1 MLVADQFIYD
11 DFNSKRRRIFRVNI
25 ENLDENFIE
34 TGDKFATAPMPLR
47 EELKAGY
54 VSIEE
59 VVRFKRGFGNSW
71 IELENNNIGI
81 PLFGYFADPEV
92 LQVFEYALEFGDP
105 VTALNEP
112 YSLVLSKK
120 AARKLFKKEN
130 PLGETIRVGDEV
142 YKITGVLQDTKNK
155 SHINFEALASM
166 ATVKSIESRK
176 DAFKELDNWQSCWNG
191 WVYVLGAGNL
201 SKEEL
206 QIYLNTVQKNHYK
219 NGGSQARIKF
229 SVQAITEI
237 TPGPFLKNPIGPM
250 LPWGFIYFIAGLA
263 LIIIVSSCFNFT
275 NLSIAKSLSR
285 AKEIGVRKTSGATR
299 GQVFVQFI
307 SESVLMSWVA
317 LVVAFVFLMLMKP
330 LVFNFKIAQMLKWD
344 WEINYPVILIF
355 ILFAGIIG
363 VFAGFFPAVVIS
375 KYQPIKILRGISSV
389 HFFSRMNIRKILI
402 VIQFSF
408 SLIFVLTLIV
418 GHNQLKMF
426 LNSDYGFYMKNKIC
440 LKLNKTS
447 SSILK
452 NELSKYSNIED
463 VAAASHLVA
472 SGTTYGANFRANH
485 SKNWTYINYYSV
497 DEDYQKNMG
506 LQMVSG
512 RFFDPKAG
520 TANKGFIILNEKA
533 LAALNYSQPNNAIG
547 ETLMSNKDSA
557 NFEIIGVV
565 KDYNHQTLTQQ
576 LDPLVLIYN
585 PKEYNILQIRYRGD
599 YKAAAT
605 SVDQAWSKASPSLR
619 AEFNDFEEEVKKSY
633 HLLFGDFVHLIFYI
647 SIVAVLLTCLGLLG
661 MAVSATEA
669 RTKEIS
675 IRKVFG
681 SSNFSLIF
689 LLSKPF
695 LMLLT
700 YSILIAVP
708 MAYFVINIWL
718 QTIAYHTSFDI
729 SVILN
734 GICILFILTCITV
747 FSQTFRAKSI
757 KPIDNLRSE

>member
-1 MLVADQFIYD
+1 MQIFMIKNYLVIAFRNVLRNRFFSFINIFGLAISLIVSLSIIMLVADQFIYD

-47 EELKAGY
+47 GELKAGY

-191 WVYVLGAGNL
+191 WVYGLGSGNL

-307 SESVLMSWVA
+307 SESVLMS
-317 LVVAFVFLMLMKP
+317 
-330 LVFNFKIAQMLKWD
+330 
-344 WEINYPVILIF
+344 
-355 ILFAGIIG
+355 
-363 VFAGFFPAVVIS
+363 
-375 KYQPIKILRGISSV
+375 
-389 HFFSRMNIRKILI
+389 
-402 VIQFSF
+402 
-408 SLIFVLTLIV
+408 
-418 GHNQLKMF
+418 
-426 LNSDYGFYMKNKIC
+426 
-440 LKLNKTS
+440 
-447 SSILK
+447 
-452 NELSKYSNIED
+452 
-463 VAAASHLVA
+463 
-472 SGTTYGANFRANH
+472 
-485 SKNWTYINYYSV
+485 
-497 DEDYQKNMG
+497 
-506 LQMVSG
+506 
-512 RFFDPKAG
+512 
-520 TANKGFIILNEKA
+520 
-533 LAALNYSQPNNAIG
+533 
-547 ETLMSNKDSA
+547 
-557 NFEIIGVV
+557 
-565 KDYNHQTLTQQ
+565 
-576 LDPLVLIYN
+576 
-585 PKEYNILQIRYRGD
+585 
-599 YKAAAT
+599 
-605 SVDQAWSKASPSLR
+605 
-619 AEFNDFEEEVKKSY
+619 
-633 HLLFGDFVHLIFYI
+633 
-647 SIVAVLLTCLGLLG
+647 
-661 MAVSATEA
+661 
-669 RTKEIS
+669 
-675 IRKVFG
+675 
-681 SSNFSLIF
+681 
-689 LLSKPF
+689 
-695 LMLLT
+695 
-700 YSILIAVP
+700 
-708 MAYFVINIWL
+708 
-718 QTIAYHTSFDI
+718 
-729 SVILN
+729 
-734 GICILFILTCITV
+734 
-747 FSQTFRAKSI
+747 
-757 KPIDNLRSE
+757 